1 MSRLNAYRKCRIMD
15 TTPDPAYLEK
25 RLFVNFN
32 DEIREVIG
40 EWEVDG
46 EQHYRLKPTPRSSAG
61 STVSMSSAQVADID
75 ASLIL
80 PVESMTDAE
89 LEQALSDA
97 ENERLIVSDRKQAT
111 AQKQKK
117 AARKVRPTTKEFRD
131 KMDAFLNV

>member
-1 MSRLNAYRKCRIMD
+1 MD
-15 TTPDPAYLEK
+15 TTVDPEYLEK
-25 RLFVNFN
+25 RIFVNLS

-40 EWEVDG
+40 VWELDD
-46 EQHYRLKPTPRSSAG
+46 ELYYRLKPTPSSSGGA
-61 STVSMSSAQVADID
+61 TVKVADAQVVDID

-80 PVESMTDAE
+80 PVESMTDEE

-117 AARKVRPTTKEFRD
+117 AARKVRPTTKAFKN
-131 KMDAFLNV
+131 KMDALLDL